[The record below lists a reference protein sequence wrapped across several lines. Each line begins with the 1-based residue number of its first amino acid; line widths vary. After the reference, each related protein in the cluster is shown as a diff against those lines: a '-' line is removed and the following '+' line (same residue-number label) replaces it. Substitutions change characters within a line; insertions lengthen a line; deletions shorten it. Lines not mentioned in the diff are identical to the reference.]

1 MVFISTAPIVMDAS
15 FRSCLK
21 IGWIV
26 GGAVGPFAHW
36 VVAPEAAT
44 NGVLR
49 SAVDIKFILSPNLS
63 LRKLIGA

>member
-1 MVFISTAPIVMDAS
+1 MSTLPIVSIAS
-15 FRSCLK
+15 RLSRFK
-21 IGWIV
+21 IGWLV

-49 SAVDIKFILSPNLS
+49 SAV
-63 LRKLIGA
+63 